1 MLKPAMSLE
10 EQAQK
15 IVRLKTLVDTTRE
28 HMEQTRRDADSAR
41 VAHDNAVI
49 GLEKA
54 FSAFAEAMDQGTVVG
69 P

>member
-1 MLKPAMSLE
+1 MNKNTTSIE
-10 EQAQK
+10 DQAQK
-15 IVRLKTLVDTTRE
+15 IVRLKTLVDNTRE

-54 FSAFAEAMDQGTVVG
+54 FKAFAEAMDQEVVVG